1 LRDGRG
7 TKTQVVAEQHQHFL
21 TIFQPQFDAAEGR
34 RLPVVMAAQRDDF
47 ILENVAIL
55 RKRQLFQHLLVGIVA

>member
-1 LRDGRG
+1 
-7 TKTQVVAEQHQHFL
+7 
-21 TIFQPQFDAAEGR
+21 
-34 RLPVVMAAQRDDF
+34 LPVVMAAQRDDF